1 MFPPPILAPGTGH
14 PIQFPISSAI
24 ENLVPLAKLDSFTVM
39 KLLQV
44 ASVVALLGASVDAG
58 GAWWSYKAVID
69 IGSTDDPIVKH
80 EGTPVGQEVKY
91 EGC

>member
-1 MFPPPILAPGTGH
+1 
-14 PIQFPISSAI
+14 
-24 ENLVPLAKLDSFTVM
+24 M

-58 GAWWSYKAVID
+58 GAWWSYKAVTD